1 MRIATNKRKHTMATV
16 LQAAVV
22 AKLNARQHNSLRTLQ
37 NKVESGRGYVD
48 TVKVSDAQMRALQA
62 AYNAAKASGLE
73 LPPEVAA
80 AAAKLGLK

>member
-1 MRIATNKRKHTMATV
+1 MATA

-22 AKLNARQHNSLRTLQ
+22 SSLNKRQHTSLRTLQ
-37 NKVESGRGYVD
+37 NKVESGRGYMD
-48 TVKVSDAQMRALQA
+48 TVRVSDAQMRALQA
-62 AYNAAKASGLE
+62 AYNAAKASGIA

>member
-1 MRIATNKRKHTMATV
+1 MATV

-22 AKLNARQHNSLRTLQ
+22 AKLNGRQQNSLRTLQ
-37 NKVESGRGYVD
+37 NKVENGRGYQSHVA
-48 TVKVSDAQMRALQA
+48 VSDAQMRALQA
-62 AYNAAKASGLE
+62 AYDAAKASGLE

>member
-1 MRIATNKRKHTMATV
+1 MQKTA
-16 LQAAVV
+16 LQAAV
-22 AKLNARQHNSLRTLQ
+22 ASRLTARQQRSLNTLQ

-48 TVKVSDAQMRALQA
+48 TVRVSAAQQAALQA
-62 AYNAAKASGLE
+62 AYNAAKASGAV